1 MVPVQPVRSSCGT
14 SQHGMAS
21 ACDTMGRLDED
32 QSMAYRFEQFL
43 NARSSYGPTVDVN
56 GRVLYFLSDL
66 TGVPALWSL
75 DLAAPGAWPEP
86 LITALDRVQAAH
98 PSSVAGRL
106 AVSADVG
113 GAERTQLFLV
123 EFAGQLP
130 LRLTPKDDAIY
141 LFGGWHPDA
150 QTIAFSSN
158 ERDPLFFDVELLS
171 TETGERSTIWQADAT
186 CYADA
191 FSPDGK
197 SLLVRRIDTPSDQVV
212 FVIDVQ
218 SGSVTRLTPG
228 GTPAVYEDLAWTHD
242 GRQVLAIT
250 DVGSEYRAL
259 VTIDIATGQMLPM
272 VAPSC
277 DVDAFAVSPNGQLLM
292 YTLNRGG
299 VSEVRLREL
308 SHGGDRR
315 IDLPVGQAHD
325 GYRWVPTFSWLP
337 DSTAAAFAFSEPTC
351 PADVYLVR
359 VETGTV
365 ERATRSW
372 RAGLDE
378 ATLAGAELVQ
388 FPSFDGRRIPA
399 FVFAPPDAKRDGQ
412 GAALFFVHGGP
423 ESQTRAVFNPI
434 IQYLAHRGL
443 TVIAPNVRGSS
454 GYGRT
459 YLGLDDVEKRM
470 DSVRDL
476 AAGAEWAVKAG
487 LAHPKRIAVMGGS
500 YGGFMV
506 LAALTEHPELWAA
519 GVDIVGIAN
528 FVTFL
533 ERTGPWR
540 RHLREAE
547 YGSLAHHHELLERI
561 SPIHKADRIVAP
573 LFVVHGANDP
583 RVPIHEAEQLVVRL
597 RELGR
602 PVEYLR
608 YENEGHGLAKLANK
622 LDAYPKIADFLDRHL
637 GVAAASDAT

>member
-1 MVPVQPVRSSCGT
+1 MV
-14 SQHGMAS
+14 
-21 ACDTMGRLDED
+21 L
-32 QSMAYRFEQFL
+32 RFEQFL
-43 NARSSYGPTVDVN
+43 NARSSYGPNVDVD
-56 GRVLYFLSDL
+56 GQCLYFLSDL
-66 TGVPALWSL
+66 TGVPALWSVEL
-75 DLAAPGAWPEP
+75 STPGAWPEP
-86 LITALDRVQAAH
+86 LITGLDRVQVAH
-98 PSSVAGRL
+98 PSPVTGRL
-106 AVSADVG
+106 AISADVG
-113 GAERTQLFLV
+113 GAERTQIFLL
-123 EFAGQLP
+123 EERGHLP
-130 LRLTPKDDAIY
+130 RRLTPQDDAIY

-150 QTIAFSSN
+150 KTLALSSN
-158 ERDPLFFDVELLS
+158 ERDALYFDVELLN
-171 TETGERSTIWQADAT
+171 TETHERRTLWQADAT

-191 FSPDGK
+191 FSPDGR
-197 SLLVRRIDTPSDQVV
+197 SLLVRRIDTPSDQAV
-212 FVIDVQ
+212 FVLDVQ
-218 SGSVTRLTPG
+218 SGSMTRLTAG
-228 GTPAVYEDLAWTHD
+228 GTPAVYENLSWSHD
-242 GRQVLAIT
+242 GRQVLAIS
-250 DVGSEYRAL
+250 DVGREFRAL
-259 VTIDIATGQMLPM
+259 VTIDTATGQMQPV
-272 VAPSC
+272 VAPPC
-277 DVDAFAVSPNGQLLM
+277 DVDTFAVSPNGQLLI

-308 SHGGDRR
+308 ADGGDRR
-315 IDLPVGQAHD
+315 IDLSAGQAHD

-337 DSTAAAFAFSEPTC
+337 DSSAAAFAFSEPTS
-351 PADVYLVR
+351 PADVFLVR
-359 VETGTV
+359 VDTGDV
-365 ERATRSW
+365 ERVTRSW
-372 RAGLDE
+372 RAGLDP
-378 ATLAGAELVQ
+378 ATLAPAELVDY
-388 FPSFDGRRIPA
+388 PTFDGRKIPA
-399 FVFAPPDAKRDGQ
+399 FVFAPPHAPRDGT

-454 GYGRT
+454 GYGRE
-459 YLGLDDVEKRM
+459 YLTLDDVEKRL

-476 AAGAEWAVKAG
+476 AAGAAWAVKSG

-506 LAALTEHPELWAA
+506 LAALTEHPDLWAA

-547 YGSLAHHHELLERI
+547 YGSLEHHRELLERI
-561 SPIHKADRIVAP
+561 SPIHKADQIVAP

-583 RVPIHEAEQLVVRL
+583 RVPIHEAEQLVGRL

-637 GVAAASDAT
+637 GVVSAPDVT